1 VNARRLKKLL
11 RGCNVVLHVASWLV
25 PHRQRVE
32 WLREWQGE
40 IWHWAHFLVE
50 SDRLNARTEQE
61 LLGHC
66 WGSFVD
72 ALWHRF
78 NRVVVL
84 DFAHSYPLTPR
95 FCLLAILLAVFA
107 LLAASP
113 VSLSSWILSPTAY
126 VDSSHLLTVSLSA
139 KSHWLRPE
147 LLREAAGRWAR
158 NNSLV
163 AKAETYAWR
172 PSVVRGP
179 AGRESVLFARVTP
192 GIFELL
198 GSHPLLGR
206 TFESTDAS
214 CTDCVV
220 LSNTVWKSQFHGN
233 SQVIG
238 RSLSLDSHQ
247 VKIVGVL
254 PAQFRFPGLD
264 IGLYGPFGTV
274 SDPSLLSFEWPG
286 ALVRLPAGVES
297 TEAKRQLVAYVNHT
311 GGLSSN
317 IVLEV
322 LSLRDIQYQFFES
335 CADVTALA
343 LLLLILLNRQTVVL
357 LLTTGP
363 RRTVG
368 ESCRWW
374 LFFAV
379 KNSLLLLLVLAA
391 SVDLVQTVVLR
402 YLNAQ
407 EYASGSVIW
416 LFLVGL
422 TVALTWSIR
431 DQLSRCRTCLS
442 RLRTQVDLGNS
453 VGTFCEPSGVE
464 LVCNGGHGILH
475 LPVMQFSCVDSER
488 GTDLDESWRA
498 VSEPQASVAAY

>member
-1 VNARRLKKLL
+1 
-11 RGCNVVLHVASWLV
+11 
-25 PHRQRVE
+25 
-32 WLREWQGE
+32 
-40 IWHWAHFLVE
+40 
-50 SDRLNARTEQE
+50 
-61 LLGHC
+61 
-66 WGSFVD
+66 
-72 ALWHRF
+72 
-78 NRVVVL
+78 
-84 DFAHSYPLTPR
+84 
-95 FCLLAILLAVFA
+95 
-107 LLAASP
+107 
-113 VSLSSWILSPTAY
+113 
-126 VDSSHLLTVSLSA
+126 
-139 KSHWLRPE
+139 
-147 LLREAAGRWAR
+147 
-158 NNSLV
+158 
-163 AKAETYAWR
+163 
-172 PSVVRGP
+172 
-179 AGRESVLFARVTP
+179 
-192 GIFELL
+192 
-198 GSHPLLGR
+198 
-206 TFESTDAS
+206 
-214 CTDCVV
+214 
-220 LSNTVWKSQFHGN
+220 
-233 SQVIG
+233 
-238 RSLSLDSHQ
+238 
-247 VKIVGVL
+247 
-254 PAQFRFPGLD
+254 
-264 IGLYGPFGTV
+264 V

>member
-1 VNARRLKKLL
+1 MNERRLKKLL
-11 RGCNVVLHVASWLV
+11 RWGNVVLHVASRLV

-32 WLREWQGE
+32 WLHEWQGE

-50 SDRLNARTEQE
+50 SDRLNAHTEQE

-66 WGSFVD
+66 WGSFID

-84 DFAHSYPLTPR
+84 EFVHSYPQTPR
-95 FCLLAILLAVFA
+95 FCLLAIFLPIFV

-113 VSLSSWILSPTAY
+113 VSLSSWIFSPPAY
-126 VDSSHLLTVSLSA
+126 VDSSHLLTVSLST

-147 LLREAAGRWAR
+147 LLREAATRWAR
-158 NNSLV
+158 NNPLI

-179 AGRESVLFARVTP
+179 AGRENVLLARVTP

-198 GSHPLLGR
+198 GSHPVLGR
-206 TFESTDAS
+206 TFESKDAS

-220 LSNTVWKSQFHGN
+220 LSNAVWKNQYHGN

-238 RSLSLDSHQ
+238 RSLSLDGHQ

-254 PAQFRFPGLD
+254 PAQFRLPGLD
-264 IGLYGPFGTV
+264 IGLYSPFGTV
-274 SDPSLLSFEWPG
+274 SDPSLLSFEWAG
-286 ALVRLPAGVES
+286 ALLRLPAGVEG
-297 TEAKRQLVAYVNHT
+297 TEAKRQLAAYVNHT

-317 IVLEV
+317 IVLDV
-322 LSLRDIQYQFFES
+322 LSLRDIQYRFFES
-335 CADVTALA
+335 CAAVTALA
-343 LLLLILLNRQTVVL
+343 LLLLTLLNWRTVVL

-379 KNSLLLLLVLAA
+379 KSSLLLLLVLAA
-391 SVDLVQTVVLR
+391 SVGLVQTAVLR
-402 YLNAQ
+402 FLNAQ
-407 EYASGSVIW
+407 EYAGGTVMW

-442 RLRTQVDLGNS
+442 RLRTEVDLGNS

-475 LPVMQFSCVDSER
+475 LPVMQFSCIDSER
-488 GTDLDESWRA
+488 WTDLDESWRA
-498 VSEPQASVAAY
+498 VSEPQASVAVY